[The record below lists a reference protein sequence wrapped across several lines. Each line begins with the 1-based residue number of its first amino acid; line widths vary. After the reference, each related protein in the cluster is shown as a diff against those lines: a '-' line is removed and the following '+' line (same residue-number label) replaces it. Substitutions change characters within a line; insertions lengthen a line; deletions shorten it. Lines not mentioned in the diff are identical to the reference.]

1 GADIMKVGRAC
12 VPQGRRAFV
21 GQAAQRH
28 LVGWGLGWFVLGWV
42 WTVGVLGGAWGCSEA
57 KGAASDA
64 PVKVVLWHSYRA
76 GEQQALDQ
84 VIQAYNTQSDDTVV
98 EALQIPN
105 EAFADKLTA
114 AIPRDNG
121 PDIFIFAHDR
131 VGDWAEQGLI
141 EPVSIWSS
149 TAYLQ
154 SFFPNTVKALVY
166 KKSLY
171 GLPMAFKSVVLYY
184 NRDRVKS
191 PPRTEQELLQ
201 IAKAHTDRAQK
212 RYGLVYQNTSLY
224 FTAPFIH
231 GFGGQVLDR
240 EGNLQLTSEGTAKG
254 LAFARELLA
263 LHKVVPE
270 DVSGTLVT
278 TLFNKGQAAM
288 VINGPWFRSEISD
301 DVPWGT
307 AVLPMVEATGKRA
320 APFVGS
326 EAVLLSRYS
335 THKEEAYQVM
345 RFLAGPES
353 SRIRMKVAGQPAAH
367 RAPWDELSEDD
378 PMRVFRDQLSD
389 AVIMPGGPTMR
400 AVWGPADQA
409 IFKVVKDGVAPAEA
423 LRTAQERIE
432 KAVR

>member
-1 GADIMKVGRAC
+1 MSLMLAV
-12 VPQGRRAFV
+12 
-21 GQAAQRH
+21 
-28 LVGWGLGWFVLGWV
+28 LVLWGWV
-42 WTVGVLGGAWGCSEA
+42 ASLSGCSEA

-76 GEQQALDQ
+76 GEQEALNK
-84 VIQAYNTQSDDTVV
+84 VIQAYNDTHEEIVV

-114 AIPRDNG
+114 SIPRDNG

-149 TAYLQ
+149 TEYLQ
-154 SFFPNTVKALVY
+154 SFFKSTVEALVY

-171 GLPMAFKSVVLYY
+171 GLPIAFKSVVLYY
-184 NRDRVKS
+184 NRDLVPN
-191 PPRTEQELLQ
+191 PPRTDRELIE
-201 IAKAHTDRAQK
+201 IAKAHTDPAQK
-212 RYGLVYQNTSLY
+212 KYGLVYQNTSLY

-231 GFGGQVLDR
+231 GFGGEVLGRD
-240 EGNLQLTSEGTAKG
+240 GKLGLSSEGTAQG
-254 LAFARELLA
+254 LQFARDLLA
-263 LHKVVPE
+263 THKVVPE
-270 DVSGTLVT
+270 DVSGNLVT

-288 VINGPWFRSEISD
+288 VINGPWFRGEITEG
-301 DVPWGT
+301 VNWGT
-307 AVLPMVEATGKRA
+307 AVLPTISATGQGA

-335 THKEEAYQVM
+335 RNKEEAYQVM
-345 RFLAGPES
+345 RFLAGPDS
-353 SRIRMKVAGQPAAH
+353 SRIRMQVAGQPAAH
-367 RAPWDELSEDD
+367 KAPWDDLREGD
-378 PMRVFRDQLSD
+378 PMRVFRDQLNS
-389 AVIMPGGPTMR
+389 AVIMPGGPIMR

-409 IFKVVKDGVAPAEA
+409 IFKVVKDGEPPAEV
-423 LRTAQERIE
+423 LKVAQERIE